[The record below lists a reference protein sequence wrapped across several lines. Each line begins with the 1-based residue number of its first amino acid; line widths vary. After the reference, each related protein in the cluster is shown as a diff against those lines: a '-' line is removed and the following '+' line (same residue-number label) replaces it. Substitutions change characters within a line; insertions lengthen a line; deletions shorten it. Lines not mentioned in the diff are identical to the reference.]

1 MGQADQNKQYSV
13 HFSSTCCLINPK
25 HKHNQD
31 HWDRFDNRS
40 KNDGSGTLKEI
51 KLGLIWNFILFY
63 FVFLR
68 MIAYVQTENA
78 FFLLYMLFPKT
89 AA

>member
-51 KLGLIWNFILFY
+51 KLGLI
-63 FVFLR
+63 
-68 MIAYVQTENA
+68 
-78 FFLLYMLFPKT
+78 
-89 AA
+89 